1 MQFNALRFEGKT
13 EYIEYA
19 GGMVEAD
26 VGELIL
32 SILDTDFHPMLQLA
46 KETERKLSACCGTEG
61 ITIGDRMQEL
71 ETCPYYSAAAF
82 SSAMKD
88 YFRNNAHLLHLF
100 AEQRMDYFRYSFDA
114 EQEKL
119 SYEGDVLDIVSDIT
133 QEENWH
139 YSDWRINKLREL
151 GDLCIRANILQK
163 LIEEYPSCKNSLYG
177 FEDVEDDTLSALA
190 IRFVADVRW
199 QLEQLIAFQ
208 EDIEM
213 LLVYALDADG
223 NSSELPVGQ
232 RYAAIPQKLINKYE
246 NANSQLIVQSRIT
259 EDTAYIG
266 YHSENLCTLAF
277 FEFKYMCV
285 NDIHVRRC
293 ARCECYFLPFSKIS
307 RYCDRLADIN
317 TGKTCKDVAAMEKYT
332 DKISQNEALALYRK
346 RANAYQ
352 MRCRRAPSCYSHE
365 DYEAWK
371 ERARG
376 LLEQVNRGELSPE
389 DFDRETQIPE
399 AK

>member
-19 GGMVEAD
+19 GGIVEAD
-26 VGELIL
+26 VGQLIL
-32 SILDTDFHPMLQLA
+32 SILDSDFHPMLQLA
-46 KETERKLSACCGTEG
+46 NETERKLSACCNAEG
-61 ITIGDRMQEL
+61 ITIGERMQAL
-71 ETCPYYSAAAF
+71 ETCPYYAAAAF
-82 SSAMKD
+82 SCTVRD
-88 YFRNNAHLLHLF
+88 YFNNNPHLLHLF
-100 AEQRMDYFRYSFDA
+100 AEQRVDYFRYSFDA

-119 SYEGDVLDIVSDIT
+119 SYEGDVFNIVSNIT
-133 QEENWH
+133 NEENRH
-139 YSDWRINKLREL
+139 YSGWRINKLREL

-163 LIEEYPSCKNSLYG
+163 LIGEYPGYKNSLYG
-177 FEDVEDDTLSALA
+177 FEDVEDKTLSALA

-208 EDIEM
+208 EDIET
-213 LLVYALDADG
+213 LLVYALDVDENLSG
-223 NSSELPVGQ
+223 LSVGQ
-232 RYAAIPQKLINKYE
+232 RYATIPQKLINRYE

-259 EDTAYIG
+259 GDNAYIG
-266 YHSENLCTLAF
+266 YRSENLCNLAF

-293 ARCECYFLPFSKIS
+293 ARCERYFLPFSKIS
-307 RYCDRLADIN
+307 RYCDRVADFN
-317 TGKTCKDVAAMEKYT
+317 TGKTCKDIAAMEKYT

-352 MRCRRAPSCYSHE
+352 MRCRRAPRCYSHE

-371 ERARG
+371 EHARR
-376 LLEQVNRGELSPE
+376 LLEQVNSGDLSPE
-389 DFDRETQIPE
+389 EFDRETQIPE

>member
-19 GGMVEAD
+19 GGMAEAD
-26 VGELIL
+26 VGQLIL

-46 KETERKLSACCGTEG
+46 NETERKLACCKTEG
-61 ITIGDRMQEL
+61 ITIGERMQAI
-71 ETCPYYSAAAF
+71 ETCPYYAAAAF
-82 SSAMKD
+82 SSAVKD
-88 YFRNNAHLLHLF
+88 YFKNDTHLLHLF
-100 AEQRMDYFRYSFDA
+100 AEQRVDYFRYSFDT

-119 SYEGDVLDIVSDIT
+119 SYEGDIFDIVSNIA

-139 YSDWRINKLREL
+139 YADWRIDKLREL

-163 LIEEYPSCKNSLYG
+163 LIEEYPGYKKSLYG
-177 FEDVEDDTLSALA
+177 FEDVEEDTLSALA

-208 EDIEM
+208 EDIET
-213 LLVYALDADG
+213 LLAYALDADG
-223 NSSELPVGQ
+223 SLSELSVGQ
-232 RYAAIPQKLINKYE
+232 RYAAIPQKLINRYE
-246 NANSQLIVQSRIT
+246 NANSLLMVQSRIA
-259 EDTAYIG
+259 EENAYIG

-285 NDIHVRRC
+285 NDIRVRRC
-293 ARCECYFLPFSKIS
+293 ARCARYFLPFSKIS

-317 TGKTCKDVAAMEKYT
+317 TQKTCKDIAAMEKYT

-346 RANAYQ
+346 RANTYQ
-352 MRCRRAPSCYSHE
+352 MRCSRAPSCYPHE
-365 DYEAWK
+365 DYESWK
-371 ERARG
+371 EHARR
-376 LLEQVNRGELSPE
+376 LLDLVNSGELSPE
-389 DFDRETQIPE
+389 NFDIETQIPE